1 MNSDYYS
8 WKSKFFL
15 PGDIWPF
22 NLVSEFLEN
31 SMLHINQENCFISVF
46 CSFRRIGSIVTRKSW
61 TNSEYLTSVRVE
73 KHFEFIHCDWHQ
85 NKPISA
91 ASRPFHAIAW
101 ISVFFFTREP
111 VQSSKL
117 QEIVALHEK
126 IVNIL
131 RQFNRIVRIMRS
143 VTSFVFATYSI
154 LQCRLFKRKAR
165 Y

>member
-8 WKSKFFL
+8 WKSKFFI

-31 SMLHINQENCFISVF
+31 SMLHINQENSFMFII
-46 CSFRRIGSIVTRKSW
+46 CWFRRICSKVTRKRS
-61 TNSEYLTSVRVE
+61 TNSGHLTSVRVE
-73 KHFEFIHCDWHQ
+73 KHSEFIHCDWLQ
-85 NKPISA
+85 NKPILA

-101 ISVFFFTREP
+101 IAVFSFTREP

-117 QEIVALHEK
+117 QEIVGPHEK
-126 IVNIL
+126 IVKML
-131 RQFNRIVRIMRS
+131 RQFNVHKN
-143 VTSFVFATYSI
+143 ASI
-154 LQCRLFKRKAR
+154 RRLFKRKAR